1 MNRHRGMSGFSM
13 IEVLVTLIIV
23 TTGVLGMVAMQGRS
37 IQFTQDSAQRGTA
50 GNMANEL
57 LELMRANPEAFL
69 DSRERYKE
77 TSDFYKAKGSDFPPC
92 PTPALTAKDQL
103 GCWAQR
109 AGENLPGG
117 SELLNSHF
125 KICRSPS
132 PGVCNAAAGSAIEI
146 SMAWRVKS
154 GTCID
159 ANDQTADKSICTF
172 NLRAQL

>member
-1 MNRHRGMSGFSM
+1 
-13 IEVLVTLIIV
+13 
-23 TTGVLGMVAMQGRS
+23 
-37 IQFTQDSAQRGTA
+37 
-50 GNMANEL
+50 
-57 LELMRANPEAFL
+57 MRANPEAYL
-69 DSRERYKE
+69 DSRERYKD

-92 PTPALTAKDQL
+92 PKPAITTKDQL

-172 NLRAQL
+172 NLRAQLWAGKWIKNCHIEIGDQTRGLNHHAMVWPTLTNDLTIQPCPQETPSLSFYKNTTM